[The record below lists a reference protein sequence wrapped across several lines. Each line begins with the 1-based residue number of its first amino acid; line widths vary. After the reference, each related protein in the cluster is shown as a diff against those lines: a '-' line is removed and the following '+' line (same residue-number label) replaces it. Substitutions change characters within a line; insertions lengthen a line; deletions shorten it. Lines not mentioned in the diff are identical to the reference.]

1 MTMPTT
7 APPTRTP
14 TEAEAGEAFRKLQA
28 AMEGAGL
35 PANGLYRD
43 VRRGQG
49 GDLHLFGLGHLTMAG
64 AERLTAIL
72 RAARRQP

>member
-1 MTMPTT
+1 MTTPTT
-7 APPTRTP
+7 APPTRPT
-14 TEAEAGEAFRKLQA
+14 TEAEAAEVFRRLQA

-35 PANGLYRD
+35 PTNGLYRD
-43 VRRGQG
+43 VQRGQN
-49 GDLHLFGLGHLTMAG
+49 GDLHVFGLGRVTVAG